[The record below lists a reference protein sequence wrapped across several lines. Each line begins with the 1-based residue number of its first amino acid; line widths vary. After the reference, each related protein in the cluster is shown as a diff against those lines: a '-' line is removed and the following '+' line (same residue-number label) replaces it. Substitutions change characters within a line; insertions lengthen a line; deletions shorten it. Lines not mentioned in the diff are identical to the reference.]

1 MEIKSVT
8 IIGLGVIGGSLA
20 KALRRIDEIE
30 EITGIDTNE
39 DSLDKA
45 LAEGVLDRAFT
56 IIDKNIHNSDLV
68 FVCTPINRIIDYIEK
83 LINIVKPSCI
93 ITDTG
98 SIKGELVQTIESS
111 TGQINFIGGHP
122 MCGSEKSGYE
132 ASRRHLFENAYY
144 ILTPTNKT
152 LDKTIEFMEKIII
165 AIGGIPVII
174 NSKMHDTVTGAIS
187 HVPHVIS
194 AALVNLVQEMDYKE
208 KYMQKLAAGG
218 FKDITRIASAK
229 PEMWQ
234 NIAISNKDQIKNI
247 LRHFSEKVNQFIILL
262 DNNNSQDIYDF
273 FDSAK
278 RYRDSFTS
286 RNVGLIAPFYDL
298 SVDIE
303 DKPGEIGKLATLLGQ
318 NEVNIKNINV
328 SNSREFEHG
337 CLKITFSD
345 LDNLDRAY
353 KLLKSYGYT
362 VQKSN

>member
-8 IIGLGVIGGSLA
+8 IIGLGLIGGSLA
-20 KALRRIDEIE
+20 KALRRIDGIE
-30 EITGIDTNE
+30 KITGIDTNE
-39 DSLDKA
+39 DSLNSA
-45 LAEGVLDRAFT
+45 LAEGVLDRT
-56 IIDKNIHNSDLV
+56 YTLIDKNIHDSDLV
-68 FVCTPINRIIDYIEK
+68 FVCTPIHRITDYIKK
-83 LINIVKPSCI
+83 LINVVKPSCI

-98 SIKGELVQTIESS
+98 SIKGALVEKLESI
-111 TGQINFIGGHP
+111 TGQLNFIGGHP

-132 ASRRHLFENAYY
+132 ASRSYLFENAYY
-144 ILTPTNKT
+144 ILTPSDKT
-152 LDKTIEFMEKIII
+152 QHKTIELMEKIII

-194 AALVNLVQEMDYKE
+194 AALVNLVEEMDYKE

-218 FKDITRIASAK
+218 FKDITRISSSK
-229 PEMWQ
+229 PDMWQ
-234 NIAISNKDQIKNI
+234 NIVLSNKNQIRDI
-247 LRHFSEKVNQFIILL
+247 LKQFSEKVNQFIIWL
-262 DNNNSQDIYDF
+262 DNNNSEDIYNF

-278 RYRDSFTS
+278 KYRDTFTS

-303 DKPGEIGKLATLLGQ
+303 DKPGEIGKLTTLLGQ
-318 NEVNIKNINV
+318 NKVNIKNINV

-345 LDNLDRAY
+345 LDNVDRAY
-353 KLLKSYGYT
+353 KLLKSCKYT
-362 VQKSN
+362 VYKSN